1 MEMEISDVVLSLAGR
16 DRGLLFY
23 VVGVQREYLL
33 LANGKQRPW
42 EKPKRKK
49 AIHVRKVP
57 RTESRIAGK
66 LRSGEKVLN
75 SELRRD
81 LAALRQAMQQSKPR
95 EVLTWPKTT

>member
-23 VVGVQREYLL
+23 VVDVQGEYLL
-33 LANGKQRPW
+33 
-42 EKPKRKK
+42 
-49 AIHVRKVP
+49 
-57 RTESRIAGK
+57 
-66 LRSGEKVLN
+66 LN